1 MMKMT
6 KIPKPVNNAI
16 VIKDISS
23 AHWLVEQLSKPI
35 SKSRVERTKK
45 SLSSTF
51 ELYFKK

>member
-1 MMKMT
+1 MMKMS

-23 AHWLVEQLSKPI
+23 AHWLTEQISKPI
-35 SKSRVERTKK
+35 TKSRIENTKK
-45 SLSSTF
+45 SLASTF